1 MRRFRRLRE
10 NRGSALVWAM
20 CAMLVLTLLVAAMLG
35 ISLSYYNRSLEKAA
49 AKKAELLAQSGAAYA
64 AQMAASDSADE
75 WLPLTAEDYGSANGS
90 FIEKTKRV
98 YFDNSVEQSI
108 VAWLESSPY
117 KGKAYHLEGTKVVF
131 EDGSLSLSESDKS
144 AIIESNES
152 ENCAELFFAVEK
164 AFDDPDDSTY
174 VMRIT
179 AVANA
184 GEYSAASS
192 ALFTGTAETERDTQ
206 TGKEEVKSAWAFMGY
221 AEG

>member
-1 MRRFRRLRE
+1 MRRFRRLRD

-35 ISLSYYNRSLEKAA
+35 ISLSYYNRALEQAA

-75 WLPLTAEDYGSANGS
+75 WLPLTAEDFASANGS
-90 FIEKTKRV
+90 FISDTKRV

-108 VAWLESSPY
+108 ITWLDSSPY
-117 KGKAYHLEGTKVVF
+117 KGKAYRLEGTKVVF
-131 EDGSLSLSESDKS
+131 EDERITLSESEKS

-152 ENCAELFFAVEK
+152 ENYAELFFAVEK
-164 AFDDPDDSTY
+164 AFDDPDDNTY

-184 GEYSAASS
+184 GEHSAANS
-192 ALFTGTAETERDTQ
+192 ALFTGTVEIEHAA
-206 TGKEEVKSAWAFMGY
+206 GKGEVKSAWAFMGY